1 MFTCFAEVAFR
12 IPVRGTFTYVLPPG
26 RENEF
31 AVGNLIV
38 AEIHGRVEEGII
50 CSLHSR
56 EPDHKTLE
64 LQNLV
69 VPDAVV
75 NEGQIELA
83 AWMAEQYL
91 AGIGECLFKMFPAP
105 TKRTGKKKSQP
116 PARSPRHELNADQL
130 SAFEAVRRD
139 FDNGR
144 SGMHLLHGIT
154 GSGKTEVYIHTIQEA
169 LGRGRG
175 AVLLVPEIA
184 LTVQLVRRLEE
195 VFGSDLALLHS
206 GLAALPRSG
215 AYRAVMNGEK
225 RVAVGT
231 RSAIFAPVQNPGV
244 YILDEEHD
252 GSYREH
258 SAPRYDARQ
267 IAWHLARKHNAC
279 LVLGT
284 ATPRLET
291 RHLAENGGPVSYH
304 RLDARATGAEL
315 PRVEIVEGPAHD
327 IPVGGTIL
335 RELEENLR
343 RGEQSILLLNRRG
356 YHPFLYCKTCE
367 RALSC
372 PSCSVTLTRH
382 RGGVLLCH
390 YCGYQRA
397 DDGRCNVCSSPAKP
411 RGAGTQ
417 KLEEY
422 LLSLFPGIRLERLD
436 TDAASRRNVVQE
448 CLDRFLAGELDVL
461 VGTQMIAKG
470 LDAPRV
476 TLVGVL
482 QADHGIAVPDFRAS
496 ERTFALLTQVAGRA
510 GRSDLKGRVYFEAI
524 NPHNEILKLAAAQD
538 YDSFYQREIGFR
550 RDARYP
556 PFCRLVRLLY
566 RSEEDSVAE
575 SASQALA
582 GALGGKKLDGVTILG
597 PSPAPIER
605 IHNKFRWH
613 ILIKT
618 PRIESVRT
626 ALSQVLEHLPHTK
639 AHLEIDFDPVD
650 LL

>member
-1 MFTCFAEVAFR
+1 MFTRFADVAFR
-12 IPVRGTFTYVLPPG
+12 IPVPGTFTYRLPPG
-26 RENEF
+26 RENEYS
-31 AVGNLIV
+31 VGSLV
-38 AEIHGRVEEGII
+38 HAEIHGRVEEGLITAV
-50 CSLHSR
+50 HPNDAGM
-56 EPDHKTLE
+56 ETLE
-64 LQNLV
+64 IIELV
-69 VPDAVV
+69 AADPVV
-75 NEGQIELA
+75 STGQIELA
-83 AWMAEQYL
+83 KWMADQYL
-91 AGIGECLFKMFPAP
+91 AGIGECVFKMFPAP
-105 TKRTGKKKSQP
+105 TKRAGKDKSKP
-116 PARSPRHELNADQL
+116 DVRAPRHELNKAQRA
-130 SAFEAVRRD
+130 AFESVRRD
-139 FDNGR
+139 LDAGR
-144 SGMHLLHGIT
+144 AGMHLLHGVT
-154 GSGKTEVYIHTIQEA
+154 GSGKTEVYIHTIQEV
-169 LGRGRG
+169 LSKGRG
-175 AVLLVPEIA
+175 ALLLVPEIA

-206 GLAALPRSG
+206 GLAALPRYG
-215 AYRAVMNGEK
+215 AYRAVLKGEK

-231 RSAIFAPVQNPGV
+231 RSAIFAPIHNPGV

-267 IAWHLARKHNAC
+267 IAWYLAKKHSAC
-279 LVLGT
+279 LILGS

-291 RHLAENGGPVSYH
+291 RHLAEPGGPVVYH
-304 RLDARATGAEL
+304 RLDLRATGADL
-315 PRVEIVEGPAHD
+315 PKVEIVEGPAQD
-327 IPVGGTIL
+327 IPVGGTVL
-335 RELEENLR
+335 REIEENLK
-343 RGEQSILLLNRRG
+343 RGEQAILLLNRRG

-367 RALSC
+367 KALSC

-390 YCGYQRA
+390 YCGFQRM

-422 LLSLFPGIRLERLD
+422 LLSLFPGVRLERLD

-448 CLDRFLAGELDVL
+448 CLGRFLAGEIDVL

-482 QADHGIAVPDFRAS
+482 QADHGIALPDFRAS

-510 GRSDLKGRVYFEAI
+510 GRSDLKGRVYFEAMD
-524 NPHNEILKLAAAQD
+524 PHNEILKLAAAQD
-538 YDSFYQREIGFR
+538 YESFYKREIAFR

-556 PFCRLVRLLY
+556 PFCRLIRLLY
-566 RSEEDSVAE
+566 RSEEEGTAE
-575 SASQALA
+575 TAAQSLLAALSS
-582 GALGGKKLDGVTILG
+582 KKIDGMTILG
-597 PSPAPIER
+597 PSPAPIEK

-613 ILIKT
+613 ILIKA
-618 PRIESVRT
+618 PRIEPVRT
-626 ALSQVLEHLPHTK
+626 ALADVLEKLPRTR